1 MTHLDSN
8 NNNFISDIFFQLSL
22 FWIVGRYLDHDICS
36 VSNKSVFLPIHHS
49 FKKIGQMCVLNKRL
63 CVCSLSTYKR
73 HVTHTCYIVV
83 HIMDTLCTTS
93 QFPNIPVNN

>member
-8 NNNFISDIFFQLSL
+8 NNKFISNIFFQLSL
-22 FWIVGRYLDHDICS
+22 SWIIGRYLDYDVCS
-36 VSNKSVFLPIHHS
+36 VSNKSVFLSMHQS

-73 HVTHTCYIVV
+73 HVTHTCFIVV
-83 HIMDTLCTTS
+83 YIPWIHCV
-93 QFPNIPVNN
+93 QRPNSRISP